1 LVPFRA
7 NAWLPWMMT
16 AHIRYTAQD
25 MLNPATQSPVL
36 TSLIRGLGFD
46 GVLVTD
52 DLAMHAL
59 TGTPAERAAA
69 ALAAGCDIALYCTG
83 NFAENMSVLQAVDHV

>member
-1 LVPFRA
+1 MIGFEG
-7 NAWLPWMMT
+7 T
-16 AHIRYTAQD
+16 
-25 MLNPATQSPVL
+25 
-36 TSLIRGLGFD
+36 LIS
-46 GVLVTD
+46 D

-83 NFAENMSVLQAVDHV
+83 DYAENMSVLQGVGHV